1 MRQPPTVVAIV
12 RSSRVAFAALLA
24 AAGCGGGDGTSLTSC
39 TTQADC
45 PDGTICIGGFCRPAD
60 GGGDIPDEGPGDADA
75 DGPDGPENGD
85 TGADADA
92 DAPASCPPGETV
104 CGASCCAGGERCREG
119 ACLPDLGECT
129 DDDDCW
135 SDSWCEAGACVPYG
149 VPAGHDRNEECDRPI
164 DIESIVPDV
173 QCRWTAPPD
182 GDGAPQSYHVMSTP
196 VVVDF
201 DFDADPATLRP
212 SIVTVTFPTSG
223 SYRNPG
229 VLRILDG
236 ATCEQ
241 QWSFPAA
248 EDAVMAPAS
257 PALGDLDIDGRAEV
271 VAAAHGGGLVA
282 FRYDLATAT
291 FARWWRSG
299 TCDGA
304 GGRTPDSTGGSDQW
318 NGPSIH
324 DLDDDGIPEIVYGAT
339 VYGADGCILSS
350 TYGYPAY
357 HRGIVPVVADVDEDG
372 EMELVYGNQ
381 LLRFDRTVGDLAPE
395 AYFTPGSLAAGQVAV
410 ADLGDWPLASLGGD
424 RAEVVVISSG
434 YARVQTIEGTVV
446 FGPVALPGGGSGG
459 LPTIADFDGDGRR
472 EFASAGGAN
481 YVVFDLDCVPGGGT
495 GTCASGRTDGILW
508 TQPSQ
513 DLSSNVTG
521 SSVFD
526 FDANGSAE
534 AVYADEC
541 FLRIYDGATGRVL
554 YSAARSSGTTYEN
567 PVIVDVDG
575 DFHAEIVSAVN
586 DYAGSLGCP
595 ATDPLFPSSSFA
607 VHHGIVVLRDVADRW
622 AASRP
627 VWSQHAYAVTHVGN
641 RGEIPRTRDVALN
654 WRDPELNNFR
664 QNVQGELEALG
675 IPDLTSW
682 GPTGPVV
689 LPCTDG
695 AGTLAARVC
704 NRGLLPAGAG
714 TVVAFRRE
722 SETGPELCRAT
733 LAATLDPGACAAVS
747 CEAALPA
754 EPTDVYVVADPD
766 AAADE
771 CLEGNNVAV
780 LREVQCEII
789 G

>member
-1 MRQPPTVVAIV
+1 MRRETAAAAAAHPLFA
-12 RSSRVAFAALLA
+12 AFAAFLL
-24 AAGCGGGDGTSLTSC
+24 AGCGGGDGTSLTSC

-45 PDGTICIGGFCRPAD
+45 PDGTFCVGGFCRPAD
-60 GGGDIPDEGPGDADA
+60 GGGESSDEGGGDADA
-75 DGPDGPENGD
+75 DGPDGPGEGE
-85 TGADADA
+85 TGAEADADVSA
-92 DAPASCPPGETV
+92 CPPGETP
-104 CGASCCAGGERCREG
+104 CGAGCCAADERCREG
-119 ACLPDLGECT
+119 ACLPDLGECAT
-129 DDDDCW
+129 DDECW

-173 QCRWTAPPD
+173 QCRWSAPPD

-201 DFDADPATLRP
+201 DFDADPGTLRP
-212 SIVTVTFPTSG
+212 SIVMVTFPTSG

-236 ATCEQ
+236 GTCEQ

-282 FRYDLATAT
+282 FHYDLATAT

-299 TCDGA
+299 TCDAA
-304 GGRTPDSTGGSDQW
+304 GGRTPDATGGGDQW
-318 NGPSIH
+318 SGPSIH

-339 VYGADGCILSS
+339 VYGADGCLRTS

-357 HRGIVPVVADVDEDG
+357 HKGVVPVVADVDEDG
-372 EMELVYGNQ
+372 EMELVYGNM
-381 LLRFDRTVGDLAPE
+381 LVRFDPTAGDLVPE
-395 AYFTPGSLAAGQVAV
+395 TYFTPGSLSAGQVAV

-446 FGPVALPGGGSGG
+446 FGPVALPGGGNGG

-481 YVVFDLDCVPGGGT
+481 YVVFDLDCVPGGGS
-495 GTCASGRTDGILW
+495 GTCTSGRTDGILW

-586 DYAGSLGCP
+586 DYAGTLGCP
-595 ATDPLFPSSSFA
+595 ASDPLFPSSAFA
-607 VHHGIVVLRDVADRW
+607 VHHGIVVLRDVTDRW

-627 VWSQHAYAVTHVGN
+627 VWSQHAYAVTHVGD
-641 RGEIPRTRDVALN
+641 RGAIPRTSDVALN
-654 WRDPELNNFR
+654 WRDPDLNNFR

-682 GPTGPVV
+682 GPAGPVM
-689 LPCTDG
+689 LPCDDG
-695 AGTLAARVC
+695 VGTLAARVC
-704 NRGLLPAGAG
+704 NRGLLPVGAG
-714 TVVAFRRE
+714 TVVAFRQGG
-722 SETGPELCRAT
+722 ETGPELCRAT
-733 LAATLDPGACAAVS
+733 LDATLDAGACLPVS
-747 CEAALPA
+747 CDARLPA
-754 EPTDVYVVADPD
+754 GPTDVYVVADPD
-766 AAADE
+766 GSDDE
-771 CLEGNNVAV
+771 CLEANNVAV
-780 LREVQCEII
+780 MREVQCEII